1 MTRPRL
7 LFVDFAPEPGGSIQS
22 LLLLLRHLDR
32 DRFEPLVLLSPAVAR
47 FPAVLELGLPVF
59 GYDAG
64 QGTAIP
70 RRGGRDA
77 GTQGRREGETQG
89 RRERGEIREWVSV
102 ARRLWLRTR
111 HTAGFIARLIRE
123 QRVDLVHLNDA
134 LPLAEAGILAAW
146 RRHRPSLVTVRSF
159 TPLDPFHRLISRLP
173 ALGIVTSAALGADQ
187 ISQGARFRR
196 QVILPNAIDLAPY
209 AVPPDR
215 SGVRAEL
222 GLPPDARLAVVAGR
236 LMRRKGLDTFI
247 QGLAQVAPDFPDL
260 HGLIVGQP
268 DFLEPEI
275 EAEMR
280 GLAGRLGVSGRL
292 CFTGFRQD
300 IPRLLLA
307 ADLLCFVPAQPEP
320 FGRTVIEGMA
330 AGLPVIAAAT
340 GALPDLVSAEETG
353 LLVPPTD
360 PAALAAALRRLLS
373 APELAATMGQA
384 GRRQAGQRFGIEQQA
399 AELAAIYATLQVRR
413 TY

>member
-7 LFVDFAPEPGGSIQS
+7 LYVDFAPEPGGSIQS

-32 DRFEPLVLLSPAVAR
+32 DRFDPLVLLSPAVAQL
-47 FPAVLELGLPVF
+47 PAIVELGLPVF

-70 RRGGRDA
+70 RRGAREGGGGA
-77 GTQGRREGETQG
+77 GTQKGRLRQ
-89 RRERGEIREWVSV
+89 WVSI

-111 HTAGFIARLIRE
+111 QTAGFIAHLID
-123 QRVDLVHLNDA
+123 QHQVDLVHLNDA

-159 TPLDPFHRLISRLP
+159 TPLDPFHRLISPLP

-187 ISQGARFRR
+187 IRQGARFRR
-196 QVILPNAIDLAPY
+196 QIILANAIDLAPY
-209 AVPPDR
+209 AAPPDR

-222 GLPPDARLAVVAGR
+222 GLPPGARLAAVVGR
-236 LMRRKGLDTFI
+236 LMRRKGIDTFI
-247 QGLAQVAPDFPDL
+247 RALAQAAAEFPDL

-275 EAEMR
+275 ESELR
-280 GLAGRLGVSGRL
+280 GLAEEMGAAGRLH
-292 CFTGFRQD
+292 FTGYRED

-320 FGRTVIEGMA
+320 FGRTVIEAMA
-330 AGLPVIAAAT
+330 AGLPVITAAT
-340 GALPDLVSAEETG
+340 GALPDLVSEGKTG
-353 LLVPPTD
+353 LLVPPAD
-360 PAALAAALRRLLS
+360 PAALAAALRRLLA
-373 APELAATMGQA
+373 APGLAAEMGQA
-384 GRRQAGQRFGIEQQA
+384 GRSRASERFGIEQQA
-399 AELAAIYATLQVRR
+399 AALAAIYETLLLRR
-413 TY
+413 T

>member
-1 MTRPRL
+1 MTRPRIL
-7 LFVDFAPEPGGSIQS
+7 YIDFAPEPGGSIQS

-32 DRFEPLVLLSPAVAR
+32 DRFQPLVLLSPAVAR
-47 FPAVLELGLPVF
+47 LPAVLELGLPVF

-70 RRGGRDA
+70 RRGGETR
-77 GTQGRREGETQG
+77 GRRDGGAQG
-89 RRERGEIREWVSV
+89 GRERGEIRQWVSV

-123 QRVDLVHLNDA
+123 QKVDLVHLNDA

-146 RRHRPSLVTVRSF
+146 RCHRPSLVTVRSF

-196 QVILPNAIDLAPY
+196 QIVLPNAIDLAPY
-209 AVPPDR
+209 AIPPDR

-275 EAEMR
+275 EAELR
-280 GLAGRLGVSGRL
+280 GLAGRLGVAGRL

-353 LLVPPTD
+353 LLVPPAD

-373 APELAATMGQA
+373 APDLAATMGQA
-384 GRRQAGQRFGIEQQA
+384 GRRQAGQRFGIEQQT

-413 TY
+413 T